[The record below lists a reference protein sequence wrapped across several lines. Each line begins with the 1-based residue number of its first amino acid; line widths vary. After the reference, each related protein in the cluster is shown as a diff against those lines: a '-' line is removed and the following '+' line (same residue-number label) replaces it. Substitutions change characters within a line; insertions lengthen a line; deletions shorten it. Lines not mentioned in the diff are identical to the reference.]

1 MCYLKWFPLV
11 QTVYLH
17 GHIRRVATKNLNLT
31 LAVATKQPADTEALQ
46 KCWCVLQTDLCQSLL
61 FFLVKHI
68 LFEFTV
74 LLLSCY
80 AVTFRNDHNRLIR
93 TINFKVNQVFFSSGC
108 SCHSTVIFFVAFMQ
122 TWHSFSG
129 KTGLTASSMKFRT
142 TITEIL
148 FQFWAFLGFFPQLHI
163 GLGIVSISV

>member
-17 GHIRRVATKNLNLT
+17 GHIRRVATTNLNLT

-46 KCWCVLQTDLCQSLL
+46 KCWCVPSDRPVSVTAL
-61 FFLVKHI
+61 FLVKHI

-80 AVTFRNDHNRLIR
+80 AITFRNDHNRLIR

-108 SCHSTVIFFVAFMQ
+108 SCHSTVICFVAFMPTQ
-122 TWHSFSG
+122 SRRDIHSVVKPAWQLHQWRSGRQLRKFYFS
-129 KTGLTASSMKFRT
+129 F
-142 TITEIL
+142 EP
-148 FQFWAFLGFFPQLHI
+148 FLGFPLSFI
-163 GLGIVSISV
+163 